1 MLLGTT
7 RSCLSCIAT
16 WIAATRRGRTWRR
29 SKGTSRRLSTGETRP
44 EKKSFSWDFDPQHG
58 DELWNH
64 WQSFPL
70 RVKTNLL
77 RYSSHKV
84 SSILMFSTC
93 QLNYFPSR
101 YADIYAAS
109 VLNMLYYPTFYMF
122 RGELHSV
129 WLRVF
134 GERAVTLFYI
144 SSNNILSF
152 IYFIYLFFL
161 LIFYLFL
168 YLSIFIFFYIQLHT

>member
-1 MLLGTT
+1 MFLGTT
-7 RSCLSCIAT
+7 RSCPSCTAT

-29 SKGTSRRLSTGETRP
+29 SKGTSRRRSTGETRP
-44 EKKSFSWDFDPQHG
+44 EKKSFSWDFVPQHG

-84 SSILMFSTC
+84 SSIFVFSTC
-93 QLNYFPSR
+93 QLNYFLSR

-134 GERAVTLFYI
+134 EEKAVILFFI
-144 SSNNILSF
+144 SSNSILS
-152 IYFIYLFFL
+152 YLLSFSSSI
-161 LIFYLFL
+161 LIF
-168 YLSIFIFFYIQLHT
+168 I